1 MRLDLNNLEVQS
13 FATSAETK
21 SSLPADTGPGG
32 PDSECYICYQTG
44 NTVPSCMG
52 YQCEQEPVGYRTDTF
67 VDPACGWA

>member
-13 FATSAETK
+13 FSTSSEART
-21 SSLPADTGPGG
+21 SLPADTGRGG

-52 YQCEQEPVGYRTDTF
+52 YQCGPVDYRTDTF
-67 VDPACGWA
+67 IDPACGWA